1 MEIILIIIAQREKKH
16 ANYYNNYMDAFFV
29 KEETKIKKPSK
40 DKNCIVNLL
49 SFSRS
54 SINHKFV

>member
-29 KEETKIKKPSK
+29 KEETKIKNQAKTK
-40 DKNCIVNLL
+40 IV
-49 SFSRS
+49 
-54 SINHKFV
+54 